1 MPKYV
6 IVKTIGGGLGSM
18 PDFEGYRKFLIDFGE
33 LDPTI
38 VMQEAES
45 AKAGSLSES
54 YLWLAFK
61 VKNADVQAVVD
72 AATYTFAE
80 EPIPADEVTLD
91 EHDIVVVDTK
101 DECLSILDDESFT
114 AFLGANF

>member
-45 AKAGSLSES
+45 AKAGNLRES
-54 YLWLAFK
+54 CLWLAFR
-61 VKNADVQAVVD
+61 VRNADVQAVVD
-72 AATYTFAE
+72 AATYTFCE
-80 EPIPADEVTLD
+80 DPVPADEVTLD
-91 EHDIVVVDTK
+91 EHDVVVVDTK
-101 DECLSILDDESFT
+101 EECLAVLDDESF
-114 AFLGANF
+114 AQFVGF